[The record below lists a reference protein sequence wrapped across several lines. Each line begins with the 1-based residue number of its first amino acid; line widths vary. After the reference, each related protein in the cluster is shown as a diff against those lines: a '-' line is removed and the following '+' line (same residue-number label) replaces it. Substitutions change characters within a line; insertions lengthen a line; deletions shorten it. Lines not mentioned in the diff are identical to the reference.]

1 MTDRTK
7 AVEDAVTSE
16 WRTSR
21 EIAEEAGMVRLEG
34 LCWTRQILRRMVR
47 QGRAERSEAPVDT
60 PQGPRTAAIW
70 RRRP

>member
-7 AVEDAVTSE
+7 AVEDAVTDE

-47 QGRAERSEAPVDT
+47 QGRAERSERAVDT
-60 PQGPRTAAIW
+60 PNGERTAATW